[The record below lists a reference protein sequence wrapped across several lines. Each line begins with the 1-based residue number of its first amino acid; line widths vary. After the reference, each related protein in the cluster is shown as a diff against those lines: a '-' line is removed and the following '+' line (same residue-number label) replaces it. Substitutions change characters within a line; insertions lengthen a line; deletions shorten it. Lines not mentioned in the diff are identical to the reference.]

1 MSERG
6 LQFMNSVDLVL
17 NIELLNVDH
26 LRLVLSRALTPK
38 YQNIHNLKE
47 TNDDNTRTQVYY
59 LH

>member
-38 YQNIHNLKE
+38 YYDEHPQLERNE
-47 TNDDNTRTQVYY
+47 RR
-59 LH
+59 